1 MIISMDREAGVRN
14 RAASFRIEIPG
25 DDGRKAEFLVKM
37 QSVRNH
43 LYSRSDRPVNNNE
56 VLSEAL
62 DFWILKHTQ
71 SREDTAAPVSFAE
84 ASIEENKQKVFITAE
99 TSVQTI
105 VDIVQN
111 HAHNCTSGL
120 KLEKLVYRGHVALV
134 TLNCCNQNNPHIL
147 KWSSSPYL
155 PNKQYLVNHR
165 VIHGFTCNGMLP
177 IHYKRFCNGVK
188 IGFISQSKRKKI
200 KTHYHSHVTN
210 VFNESIEQALH
221 EEIGSYEDVDGIDIM
236 TDARH
241 GWRKNAKDTSV
252 VAIGEKCHKVLQC
265 VHITKQDD
273 IVSQRH
279 KKGTEKF
286 ISTSQ
291 KKMYL

>member
-1 MIISMDREAGVRN
+1 MDRKVGVRN

-25 DDGRKAEFLVKM
+25 DDGRKAEFLGKK

-43 LYSRSDRPVNNNE
+43 LYSRFNRPVNNNE

-71 SREDTAAPVSFAE
+71 SRVITAAPVSFAE
-84 ASIEENKQKVFITAE
+84 ASIHENKQKVFITAE
-99 TSVQTI
+99 TSVQSI

-111 HAHNCTSGL
+111 HAHNCASGL
-120 KLEKLVYRGHVALV
+120 KLKKLVYRGHVALV

-165 VIHGFTCNGMLP
+165 VIHGFTCSGMLP

-188 IGFISQSKRKKI
+188 IGFINKSKRKKI
-200 KTHYHSHVTN
+200 ETHYHSHVTN
-210 VFNESIEQALH
+210 VFNEFIEQALH

-236 TDARH
+236 TDARD

-252 VAIGEKCHKVLQC
+252 VAIGEKSHKVLQC
-265 VHITKQDD
+265 VQITKQDD

-279 KKGTEKF
+279 EKKEQRKF